1 VRLLREG
8 LVIVLMAVGV
18 TICGLAG
25 SAQAEIAFTP
35 CGESNEFACGH
46 LTVPLDPTGTQPG
59 TMTLAL
65 RRHRAS
71 VGEARTAIIAL
82 AGGPGQPALSFAGS
96 FAELLGP
103 IAATRDLIVFDQRGI
118 GLSDPL
124 SCHAFEHPGSYS
136 SFGPLIAACGAQ
148 LGATRSLYTTADTV
162 ADVEAIRRAGGYEKL
177 VLYGT
182 SYGTKVAELYAQT
195 YPSHVEGLVLDS
207 VVTPNGPDPLE
218 RPTFEAVPRILRQM
232 CAKGACASIT
242 ANPVADLARVL
253 RQMSHGPLRGRLI
266 DGEGRPHEVS
276 VSPADLIGILLA
288 GDFSRSLRAEFITTL
303 AAAAR
308 GDSAP
313 VTRMLSTAAK
323 GEEEGEDF
331 DGPLYYA
338 TTCEEQDFP
347 FSRSA
352 DPATRLAQARTAAGA
367 LPASAFAPFTAAEA
381 LQSSDIEACAHWP
394 YNTPAPPLDTTPFP
408 SVPTLIISGAGDLRT
423 PTANARE
430 LAAQIPG
437 AHLLAVPYTGH
448 SVLGEEPTACA
459 REALVA
465 MFAGT
470 TIHRCPPA
478 PPPASLRPPPLP
490 PLGMSLVA
498 PERGYEGLSGRTLH
512 AIRLTLEDMG
522 HELALQA
529 SSSGELSAAPTLRTG
544 GLRAGW
550 AELTSTGLSLHGL
563 SYVPGLMISG
573 SIKDETADLL
583 ITGPSAA
590 HGTLRL
596 GRRDALVGT
605 LGGRHVEL
613 VANRDATA
621 AIVARDAQASS
632 NSRAGGSA
640 GADVARN
647 LAELLGGLHP

>member
-1 VRLLREG
+1 M
-8 LVIVLMAVGV
+8 LMTVGV
-18 TICGLAG
+18 TICGLTG
-25 SAQAEIAFTP
+25 SSQADIAFAP

-46 LTVPLDPTGTQPG
+46 LTVPLDPSGTQPG
-59 TMTLAL
+59 TVTLAL

-82 AGGPGQPALSFAGS
+82 AGGPGQPALPFAGS

-124 SCHAFEHPGSYS
+124 SCHAFEHPSSYS
-136 SFGPLIAACGAQ
+136 SFGPLIAACGSQ
-148 LGATRSLYTTADTV
+148 LGAARGFYTTADTV
-162 ADVEAIRRAGGYEKL
+162 ADIEAIRRAGGYEKL

-207 VVTPNGPDPLE
+207 VLTPNGPEPLE
-218 RPTFEAVPRILRQM
+218 RPTFQAVPRILRQM
-232 CAKGACASIT
+232 CLKGACAGIT
-242 ANPVADLARVL
+242 ANPVADLSRVL
-253 RQMSHGPLRGRLI
+253 GQMRHGRLRGRVI

-276 VSPADLIGILLA
+276 VSPAELIGILLA
-288 GDFSRSLRAEFITTL
+288 GDFSRPLRAEFITTL

-313 VTRMLSTAAK
+313 MARMLSTAAK
-323 GEEEGEDF
+323 GEEESEDF
-331 DGPLYYA
+331 DGPLYFA
-338 TTCEEQDFP
+338 TTCEEQDFS

-352 DPATRLAQARTAAGA
+352 DPAGRLAQARGAAAA
-367 LPASAFAPFTAAEA
+367 LPRSAFAPFTAAQA
-381 LQSSDIEACAHWP
+381 LQNSDIEACAHWP
-394 YNTPAPPLDTTPFP
+394 YTTPAPPLDSSPFP
-408 SVPTLIISGAGDLRT
+408 SVPTLIISGADDLRT
-423 PTANARE
+423 PTSGARE

-437 AHLLAVPYTGH
+437 AHLLTVPYTGH
-448 SVLGEEPTACA
+448 SVLGEEPTPCA
-459 REALVA
+459 REALIA

-470 TIHRCPPA
+470 AIHQCRPA
-478 PPPASLRPPPLP
+478 PPPASLLPAPLP
-490 PLGMSLVA
+490 PLRISRVS
-498 PERGYEGLSGRTLH
+498 PERGYKGLSGRTLH
-512 AIRLTLEDMG
+512 AIKLTLQDLS
-522 HELALQA
+522 HELTLRAG
-529 SSSGELSAAPTLRTG
+529 SSGELSAATTLRTG

-563 SYVPGLMISG
+563 SYVPGLALSG
-573 SIKDETADLL
+573 FIKGETADVQV
-583 ITGPSAA
+583 TGPSAA
-590 HGTLRL
+590 DGTLRL
-596 GRRDALVGT
+596 GRHDALVGT

-613 VANRDATA
+613 VASREASA

-640 GADVARN
+640 GTTVARD
-647 LAELLGGLHP
+647 LAELLGGL